1 MNKVTISVTISIFFY
16 FFIPKFCMP
25 YRVSGLFFVTIFFVT
40 TFLLPFFSFLVTK
53 SAFFTP
59 LSEAEQFS
67 F

>member
-1 MNKVTISVTISIFFY
+1 
-16 FFIPKFCMP
+16 MP
-25 YRVSGLFFVTIFFVT
+25 YRVSGLYFVTIFFVTIFFVT

>member
-1 MNKVTISVTISIFFY
+1 MNKVTISVTISIFFL
-16 FFIPKFCMP
+16 FFYPEILYAIQSFGF
-25 YRVSGLFFVTIFFVT
+25 VFVTIFFVT

>member
-1 MNKVTISVTISIFFY
+1 MNKVTISVTISIFFL
-16 FFIPKFCMP
+16 FFYPGILCAS
-25 YRVSGLFFVTIFFVT
+25 YGVSGLFFYVT
-40 TFLLPFFSFLVTK
+40 TFLLPFYSFWVTK